1 MVPFKPESICS
12 RSCAINICNLYN
24 RMLKVK
30 AISLKWGR
38 DSSGGWAPFFLN
50 SDEHQ
55 KGSSRLGMS
64 PLSWKAGCRRKAVG
78 ARQRKEGHSLCA
90 SLPSS

>member
-24 RMLKVK
+24 RILKVK
-30 AISLKWGR
+30 AVSLKWGR
-38 DSSGGWAPFFLN
+38 NIFGGWEPFFLN

-55 KGSSRLGMS
+55 KGSLRLGMS
-64 PLSWKAGCRRKAVG
+64 PLSWKAACRRKAE
-78 ARQRKEGHSLCA
+78 EGRT
-90 SLPSS
+90 